1 MARSTGSKGGMN
13 FPTES
18 LWVLRRHSGKSAGLS
33 RKLDYGFRGNDI
45 NKVCVGELD
54 PRRLKLLRFWA
65 LTILLLSLLL
75 SPPATAADSATQVI
89 ENLHSELLEVMKTA
103 DALGYTGR
111 YERLAPVVTS
121 TYDLPFIAKT
131 VLGRYWKKFTPE
143 QKSKFVET
151 FTRMSI
157 ATYADRF
164 DGYSGEVFK
173 TISKEPLRRGRLV
186 VKTVLI
192 KSSGEK
198 VQLDYILHQNS
209 DQWQVINVIAQGVSD
224 LSLKRAD
231 YTSYLKKR
239 GFDDLLSKINTK
251 IEHYEK

>member
-1 MARSTGSKGGMN
+1 MVRSAGSKGGMN
-13 FPTES
+13 FPAGS
-18 LWVLRRHSGKSAGLS
+18 FWALRRHSGKSAGPNQ
-33 RKLDYGFRGNDI
+33 KLDHGFRGNDI
-45 NKVCVGELD
+45 NQASLRELD
-54 PRRLKLLRFWA
+54 PRRLKLLRFLA
-65 LTILLLSLLL
+65 LAMLLFSLL
-75 SPPATAADSATQVI
+75 PPPRATAGDSATQVI
-89 ENLHSELLEVMKTA
+89 ENLHTELLEVMKTA

-111 YERLAPVVTS
+111 YERLAPVITS

-131 VLGRYWKKFTPE
+131 VVGRYWKKFTPE

-164 DGYSGEVFK
+164 DGYSGELFK
-173 TISKEPLRRGRLV
+173 TISEQPLRRGRLV
-186 VKTVLI
+186 VKTILI
-192 KSSGEK
+192 KSSGEQ

>member
-1 MARSTGSKGGMN
+1 MVRSGGNNGGMN
-13 FPTES
+13 FPAGS
-18 LWVLRRHSGKSAGLS
+18 LWVLRGHSGKPERLS
-33 RKLDYGFRGNDI
+33 RNLDSRFRGNDI
-45 NKVCVGELD
+45 NEASLGELD
-54 PRRLKLLRFWA
+54 PRRLKLLRFLA
-65 LTILLLSLLL
+65 LAMLALSLFLP
-75 SPPATAADSATQVI
+75 PPAKAADSATQVI
-89 ENLHSELLEVMKTA
+89 EKLHTELLEVMKKA
-103 DALGYTGR
+103 DELGYRGR
-111 YERLAPVVTS
+111 YERLAPVVTL

-131 VLGRYWKKFTPE
+131 VVGRYWEKFTPE

-173 TISKEPLRRGRLV
+173 TISEDPLRRGRLV

-192 KSSGEK
+192 KSSGEQ
-198 VQLDYILHQNS
+198 VQLDYILHQSS

-251 IEHYEK
+251 IEQYEK